1 MSKNQAQ
8 SAGAQEAQTLYAKV
22 LEIGM
27 AIGLLALLVTF
38 ALYVLGVM
46 SPYVPLD
53 KISNYWH
60 LPAGE
65 YLHTLNIPHGWG
77 WLSMLGYGDFINFV
91 GIVILAGITIVC
103 YIAIIPTLLRDNDK
117 VYAGLALVEAVV
129 LGLAASGILAVG
141 H

>member
-1 MSKNQAQ
+1 MTKNQAQ
-8 SAGAQEAQTLYAKV
+8 PAGHEEQILYAKV

-27 AIGLLALLVTF
+27 FIGLLTLLVTF
-38 ALYVLGVM
+38 ALYVFGVM
-46 SPYVPLD
+46 SPYVPVD
-53 KISNYWH
+53 KLSHYWN
-60 LPAGE
+60 LPVNE

-77 WLSMLGYGDFINFV
+77 WLGLLGHGDFINFI

-103 YIAIIPTLLRDNDK
+103 YLAIISTLLKNNDK
-117 VYAGLALVEAVV
+117 VYAGIALAEALV

>member
-1 MSKNQAQ
+1 
-8 SAGAQEAQTLYAKV
+8 
-22 LEIGM
+22 
-27 AIGLLALLVTF
+27 
-38 ALYVLGVM
+38 
-46 SPYVPLD
+46 
-53 KISNYWH
+53 
-60 LPAGE
+60 
-65 YLHTLNIPHGWG
+65 
-77 WLSMLGYGDFINFV
+77 MLGYGDFINFV